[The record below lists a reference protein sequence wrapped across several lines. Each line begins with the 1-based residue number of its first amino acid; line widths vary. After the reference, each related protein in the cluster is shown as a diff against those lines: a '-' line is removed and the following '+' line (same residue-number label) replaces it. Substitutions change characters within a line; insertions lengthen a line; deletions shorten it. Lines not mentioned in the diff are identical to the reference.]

1 VPTERR
7 ACSVASL
14 FTSCREEVFSETDQT
29 GAKAIVSIKSVSRAE
44 PVIASVRG
52 QL

>member
-1 VPTERR
+1 VYAYKALGDRLP
-7 ACSVASL
+7 L
-14 FTSCREEVFSETDQT
+14 FTNCPEEVFSETDQT